1 MSDDAADRKPRDDD
15 AVDPGPRIEELAG
28 FEQDTSAGFL
38 GLLRRKIHRRTTTAQ
53 VANFSWNMPG
63 MIFLELCR
71 ILVQL
76 LQVKHSSKGERT

>member
-1 MSDDAADRKPRDDD
+1 MSDDAADMKPPDDE
-15 AVDPGPRIEELAG
+15 AIDPGPSVEELAG
-28 FEQDTSAGFL
+28 FEQDASSGFL

-53 VANFSWNMPG
+53 VASFSWNMPG